1 MKRTFIATKIHP
13 GTQLL
18 NAYAKLRNE
27 LENEKIKWVDPENFH
42 LTLFFIGDTDE
53 EQIDIIR
60 QELASLT
67 ATYSKTHI
75 QLEGLGVFKSIHK
88 PRVLWAGISQY
99 DELKKIK
106 IAIDQRMEQFG
117 FTPDKR
123 EFKPH
128 LTLARMKWI
137 EDKQK
142 LNQIL
147 NEFKSLHFQE
157 STIEDLILFES
168 ILKPTGPEYKPIEKF
183 ELH

>member
-1 MKRTFIATKIHP
+1 MKRTFIATKIHA
-13 GTQLL
+13 GAQLL

-42 LTLFFIGDTDE
+42 LTLFFLGDTDE
-53 EQIDIIR
+53 EQIGAIR
-60 QELASLT
+60 QELASL
-67 ATYSKTHI
+67 ADTYSKTHI

-99 DELKKIK
+99 DELKDIK
-106 IAIDQRMEQFG
+106 AALDQRMMQLG
-117 FTPDKR
+117 FKPDNR

-137 EDKQK
+137 EEKQK
-142 LNQIL
+142 LSKVL
-147 NEFKSLHFQE
+147 DEFKSLHFQE
-157 STIEDLILFES
+157 STIDELIFFES
-168 ILKPTGPEYKPIEKF
+168 ILKPTGPEYNPIEKF